1 MTDNGMTDY
10 SWFFQSAVRACLDAL
25 GQDIRV
31 DLERQVNDLESVPA
45 EDLVPLLP
53 QVTKSVA
60 AWFTATLCNGS
71 FGKLRGEPSLRGGI
85 HGPGT

>member
-10 SWFFQSAVRACLDAL
+10 SWFFQSAARACLDAL
-25 GQDIRV
+25 GRDIRV

-53 QVTKSVA
+53 QVTKR
-60 AWFTATLCNGS
+60 TDEI
-71 FGKLRGEPSLRGGI
+71 EPVQDSARPGGARMWMSLAFM
-85 HGPGT
+85 